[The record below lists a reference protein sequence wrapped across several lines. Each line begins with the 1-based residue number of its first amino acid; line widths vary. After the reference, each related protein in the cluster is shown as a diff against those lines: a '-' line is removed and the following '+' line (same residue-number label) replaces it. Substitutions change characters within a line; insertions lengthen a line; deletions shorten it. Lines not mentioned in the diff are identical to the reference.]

1 VTRKSTEK
9 KMTGK
14 GKIMSVR
21 KRGKR
26 RKYI

>member
-1 VTRKSTEK
+1 VTRNNTEM
-9 KMTGK
+9 KMTRK